1 MKRILSILIALATL
15 LSLTCV
21 TAMADEEQFATV
33 EALQFANDKSPT
45 VDGIVSTDEW
55 GAPTVSDIN
64 KNNKQTFVKVSAND
78 MKFTLWTRYNFS
90 GFYIAAIADDAEHW
104 NGSVLANPNDI
115 WNGDCLQIRL
125 DAYGCTAD
133 QGLTPSESR
142 DANWH
147 PSYNEFAFAL
157 GNDGKTYSYSWHG
170 VVDHADLSG
179 SDGRYVVKHDASK
192 KQTTY
197 ELFIPWDVILQAPPH
212 VGTKLGFSI
221 GILNGDAVAGGY
233 SNYIEWGT
241 GIFDGRLTNVYGS
254 NRLVFSETRATGGDV
269 LSDPNPDVTVPPL
282 ETVPETQLGSA
293 QTSVETNTPVEDTQS
308 VTTDTEQ
315 AETDA
320 ENEGKSPSDTGLI
333 IAIVAVVVVTIAAVS
348 VILAKKKKA

>member
-1 MKRILSILIALATL
+1 MRKILSVLIASAML
-15 LSLTCV
+15 LSFTGV
-21 TAMADEEQFATV
+21 IAMADEESFATV
-33 EALQFANDKSPT
+33 EALQFANDKAPT
-45 VDGIVSTDEW
+45 IDGIVSTDEW

-64 KNNKQTFVKVSAND
+64 KDNKQTFVKASAND

-90 GFYIAAIADDAEHW
+90 GFYVAVVADDSEHW
-104 NGSVLANPNDI
+104 NGNVPDNANDI

-133 QGLTPSESR
+133 QGLVPSAVR
-142 DANWH
+142 DENWH

-157 GNDGKTYSYSWHG
+157 GNDGNTYSYSWHG

-221 GILNGDAVAGGY
+221 GILNGDNATGGY
-233 SNYIEWGT
+233 NNYIEWGT

-254 NRLVFSETRATGGDV
+254 NRLVFSETRATGGDA
-269 LSDPNPDVTVPPL
+269 LSDPNPDETVPPI
-282 ETVPETQLGSA
+282 ETVPETSA
-293 QTSVETNTPVEDTQS
+293 VIVQTDVETNEPAEDTQS
-308 VTTDTEQ
+308 VTTDTKQ

-320 ENEGKSPSDTGLI
+320 ENDDKGSSDTGLI
-333 IAIVAVVVVTIAAVS
+333 IAIIAVVVVSASAVGI
-348 VILAKKKKA
+348 ILSKKKA